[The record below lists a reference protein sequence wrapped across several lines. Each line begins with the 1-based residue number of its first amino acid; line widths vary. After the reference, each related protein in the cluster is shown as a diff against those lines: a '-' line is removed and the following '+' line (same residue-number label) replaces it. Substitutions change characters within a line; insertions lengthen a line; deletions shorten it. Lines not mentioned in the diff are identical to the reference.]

1 MVQANPHESGT
12 TNTVEGIHPPLPA
25 CVYKSDV
32 QTLTEHTDRYK
43 KYLTCKENKL
53 NSQAPYS
60 AILLTCILSEAP
72 DTVEQQD
79 NAHSHEITTLHV
91 ETQTLSYDHNLGNSR
106 FGFWMSFTSFLEA
119 QPRGSVSRDRVKKI
133 LEAASP
139 LSSHVSAVSLTVLVA
154 GNWTVQ
160 CATRHVRTVLKLQN
174 EVGLLNGHSNGFFC
188 SNVLTTPLFTLHIWG
203 CACGSLASFPG
214 SSAPEREH

>member
-1 MVQANPHESGT
+1 M
-12 TNTVEGIHPPLPA
+12 
-25 CVYKSDV
+25 
-32 QTLTEHTDRYK
+32 
-43 KYLTCKENKL
+43 
-53 NSQAPYS
+53 
-60 AILLTCILSEAP
+60 SEAP

-91 ETQTLSYDHNLGNSR
+91 ETQTLSYDYNLGNSR
-106 FGFWMSFTSFLEA
+106 FGSWMYFASFLGA

-139 LSSHVSAVSLTVLVA
+139 ISSHAAVSAVSLTVLVA

-174 EVGLLNGHSNGFFC
+174 EVGLLNWHSNGFFC
-188 SNVLTTPLFTLHIWG
+188 SNVLTTPLFTLHISG
-203 CACGSLASFPG
+203 GVHVVYSLASFPG